1 MVTPFCVAM
10 PPKATLQTTDEHVG
24 HMPRNFYLYQ
34 LMEKVLLK
42 NKQIAEL
49 VEHDNEVAQVLY
61 YFGIR
66 FYEHS
71 NQTLEQV
78 CAQRGLKVEQLV
90 RELESPRNN
99 FQEQDIPLFSYP
111 IDLIIEYLKHS
122 HYLFVKHKLP
132 YIGKLVENFK
142 ANHAAYEQVE
152 KDLKVLYPLFLEDF
166 IHHIYEEEDTLFKY
180 IKTLERAKKGYYN
193 PSRLYHLMEKHSLQH
208 CAIEHEVHDDEMAG
222 IRNITKGYHL
232 TTDAP
237 LHIKV
242 IYSELIH
249 FEKSLQIHARIENEI
264 LFPKAMALENEVK
277 QIFYG
282 KAKWN

>member
-1 MVTPFCVAM
+1 
-10 PPKATLQTTDEHVG
+10 
-24 HMPRNFYLYQ
+24 MPRNFYFYK

-42 NKQIAEL
+42 NKRIAEL

-78 CAQRGLKVEQLV
+78 CTQRGLKVDQLV

-132 YIGKLVENFK
+132 YIGKLVESFK
-142 ANHAAYEQVE
+142 ANHAEYEQVE

-193 PSRLYHLMEKHSLQH
+193 PSRLYHLMEKNSLQR
-208 CAIEHEVHDDEMAG
+208 CAIEHEAHDDEMAG

-232 TTDAP
+232 TADAP

-277 QIFYG
+277 QIFYS

>member
-1 MVTPFCVAM
+1 M
-10 PPKATLQTTDEHVG
+10 H
-24 HMPRNFYLYQ
+24 HNFYLYK

-42 NKQIAEL
+42 NKRIAEL

-78 CAQRGLKVEQLV
+78 CTQRGLKVDQLV
-90 RELESPRNN
+90 RELESPRSN

-132 YIGKLVENFK
+132 YIGKLVESFK
-142 ANHAAYEQVE
+142 ANHAEYEQVE

-193 PSRLYHLMEKHSLQH
+193 PSRLYHLMEKNSLQR
-208 CAIEHEVHDDEMAG
+208 CAIEHEAHDDEMAG

-232 TTDAP
+232 TADAP

-277 QIFYG
+277 QIFYS